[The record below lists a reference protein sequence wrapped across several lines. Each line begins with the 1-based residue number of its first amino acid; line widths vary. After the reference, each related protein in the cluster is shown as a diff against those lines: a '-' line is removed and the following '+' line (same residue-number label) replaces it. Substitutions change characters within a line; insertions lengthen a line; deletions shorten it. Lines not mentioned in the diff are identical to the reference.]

1 MGHVT
6 QYVYFTEILLE
17 WELLIAA
24 SDGCDFV
31 CRVAIESC
39 KFDDVAVA
47 VRWLLRH
54 MPLVSPAA
62 KDIEFRMVHPY
73 AAPSEDIFLQ
83 WNTGKQRAAEVS
95 HVVIPIVKY
104 AGFARPGTILLGQCL
119 RLSFWAV

>member
-6 QYVYFTEILLE
+6 QHFYFTEIRLE
-17 WELLIAA
+17 WKLLIAA
-24 SDGCDFV
+24 SEGCDFV

-47 VRWLLRH
+47 ARWLLRH

-73 AAPSEDIFLQ
+73 AAPNEDTFLQ
-83 WNTGKQRAAEVS
+83 WNIGKRRAAEVS
-95 HVVIPIVKY
+95 HFVIPILISC
-104 AGFARPGTILLGQCL
+104 RNT
-119 RLSFWAV
+119 

>member
-1 MGHVT
+1 VGPVT
-6 QYVYFTEILLE
+6 QYLYFTEMHSE

-24 SDGCDFV
+24 SEGCDFV

-54 MPLVSPAA
+54 MPLVSTAA

-73 AAPSEDIFLQ
+73 AAPSWDTFLQ
-83 WNTGKQRAAEVS
+83 WNIGRRRAAEVS
-95 HVVIPIVKY
+95 HVVIH
-104 AGFARPGTILLGQCL
+104 ILISCPNT
-119 RLSFWAV
+119 